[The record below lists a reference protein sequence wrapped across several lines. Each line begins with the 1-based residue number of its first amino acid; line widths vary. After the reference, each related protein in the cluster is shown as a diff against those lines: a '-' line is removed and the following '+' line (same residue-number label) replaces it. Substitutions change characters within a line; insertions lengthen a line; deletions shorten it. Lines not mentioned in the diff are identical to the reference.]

1 MKPILTEV
9 QRPSDEL
16 LQKFEGLS
24 SALILEAMGK
34 LGALT
39 NDFKPVYH
47 GARFFG
53 CALPVKG
60 YPGDNLMLHK
70 AISMAKPGDVL
81 VATVNGFT
89 EAGLWGEIA
98 TEAALKMGIR
108 ALVTDGAVRDTA
120 EIAGLGFPVF
130 ARAISI
136 KGTTKRQ
143 AGLINHPILIGGV
156 MVEAGDIIIGDV
168 DGVVV
173 VPLKKAEA
181 VLKRAQEIVE
191 FENKVIAG
199 IREGKLT
206 IDLLGLRPALKEL
219 GLED

>member
-1 MKPILTEV
+1 MKPIITEV

-16 LQKFEGLS
+16 LQKFEGLT

-70 AISMAKPGDVL
+70 AISIAKPGDVL

-98 TEAALKMGIR
+98 TEAAQAMGIR

-156 MVEAGDIIIGDV
+156 MVEAGDIVIGDV

-191 FENKVIAG
+191 FETKVIEG

>member
-1 MKPILTEV
+1 MKPILKDV
-9 QRPSDEL
+9 PRPSDEL
-16 LQKFEGLS
+16 LQKFEGLT
-24 SALILEAMGK
+24 SALILEAGGK

-39 NDFKPVYH
+39 NDFKPVYQ

-53 CALPVKG
+53 VALPIKG

-98 TEAALKMGIR
+98 ATAAQKMGIR
-108 ALVTDGAVRDTA
+108 GLVTDGAVRDTA
-120 EIAGLGFPVF
+120 EIAELDFPVF

-143 AGLINHPILIGGV
+143 AGLINHPIVIGGV
-156 MVEAGDIIIGDV
+156 VVEAGDIIIGDV

-173 VPLKKAEA
+173 VPLAKAEA
-181 VLKRAQEIVE
+181 VLKRAKEIVE
-191 FENKVIAG
+191 FENKVLEGVAD
-199 IREGKLT
+199 GKLT

-219 GLED
+219 GLDD

>member
-1 MKPILTEV
+1 MKPIITEV

-16 LQKFEGLS
+16 LQKFEGLT

-70 AISMAKPGDVL
+70 AISIAKPGDVL

-98 TEAALKMGIR
+98 TEAAQAMGIR

-156 MVEAGDIIIGDV
+156 MVEAGDIVIGDV

-191 FENKVIAG
+191 FETKVIEG
-199 IREGKLT
+199 IRKGKLT